1 MHKPLGLHSITTYE
15 CNYKSKQHQFQYVGC
30 YCLQYNIKYLLPCPL
45 QLDKITQVIEL
56 PIITCNDT
64 RGIKYTIYKT
74 KSKCTNKATNKI
86 AFVMVHT

>member
-1 MHKPLGLHSITTYE
+1 MSVVI
-15 CNYKSKQHQFQYVGC
+15 V
-30 YCLQYNIKYLLPCPL
+30 YNITLNISSLVPL